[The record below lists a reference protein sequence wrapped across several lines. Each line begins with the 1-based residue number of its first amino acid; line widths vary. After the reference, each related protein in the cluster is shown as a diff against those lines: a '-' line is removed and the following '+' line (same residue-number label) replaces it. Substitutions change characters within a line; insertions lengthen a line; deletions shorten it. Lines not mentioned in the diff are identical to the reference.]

1 MPEVF
6 APLTRVSWTDRS
18 SVAHLGTV
26 ASRPSSKTPE
36 GCVEVVFDD
45 APWEIPVPCSALV
58 SLTDAEEKQL
68 VTRLNA
74 EAMAP
79 IDELLESI
87 ESELCSR
94 TRWNRPIYR
103 RVRVRTE
110 HLDVPGG
117 NETWTITLSA
127 KSVTPRGV

>member
-6 APLTRVSWTDRS
+6 APLTRVSWTDRGN
-18 SVAHLGTV
+18 VVHLGTV
-26 ASRPSSKTPE
+26 VSRPSNKTHE

-87 ESELCSR
+87 ESALCSR
-94 TRWNRPIYR
+94 TRWNRPVYR
-103 RVRVRTE
+103 RARVE
-110 HLDVPGG
+110 VSHVDIPGG
-117 NETWTITLSA
+117 DETWTVTISA
-127 KSVTPRGV
+127 KSVTPRGL